1 LNVLYKHSSKLVSI
15 KNQHAP
21 DDRNGF
27 NLLGNQGV
35 LHIVIIIFVISF
47 IVVVCVFIIMTLT
60 TTLAKIG
67 AG

>member
-1 LNVLYKHSSKLVSI
+1 MSI

-35 LHIVIIIFVISF
+35 LHIVTLLLIIISFV
-47 IVVVCVFIIMTLT
+47 VVVCVFIILTLNA
-60 TTLAKIG
+60 TLAKIG